1 MKRLILLVFIS
12 ISTLVRAD
20 EGMWLPLFIE
30 RLNYVDMQKEG
41 LKLTPEEIY
50 SVNHSSL
57 KDAII
62 QFGNGCT
69 GEIVSSQGLVF
80 TNHHCG
86 YGSIQSH
93 STIDHDYLADG
104 FWAMSMKEELPN
116 EGLTARFL
124 VRIEDVSKRVL
135 TELNDN
141 MTEDQRSEK
150 VSEISKTIIDEATK
164 GNGYQARVASFFEGN
179 EFYLFVYEVFRDVRL
194 VGAPPSSIG
203 KFGADT
209 DNWMWPRHTGDFS
222 IFRVY
227 TSADGK
233 PADYSENNVPL
244 KPKHHLPISL
254 AGVEKGDFAM
264 IMGYPGSTERYTTS
278 WGVDQS
284 ININNPTIVNIR
296 AKKLGIMREDMNA
309 NRDVN
314 IKYASKYASI
324 ANYWKYFIGQTKGL
338 KRLKVYEQKQ
348 KIESDFTNWVN
359 ASPERKTKYGEVLTG
374 FANAYKTQNEYLT
387 QRIYYSEAIAR
398 GAEIMTLANA
408 FMGVEKELSLPEP
421 NQEKLT
427 RMKESLKKYI
437 DRHFKNYNEPTDR
450 KLLAAMF
457 QMYYNNVPENQQP
470 QLFRTMV
477 AGNKMDFNKMAN
489 RIFDK
494 SLFKTKANVE
504 VLAANPDVKK
514 LRKDPSFTLMKA
526 FSDEYSKY
534 QKNTEEAENMLQKSS
549 RLFIAGLREMQPE
562 KKFYPD
568 ANSTMRLT
576 YGKVLDYYPADA
588 VHYDFYTT
596 MNGIMEKEDS
606 TNWEFVV
613 PDKLK
618 ELYES
623 KDFGQ
628 YGKDGKMPVCFIST
642 NDITGGNSGS
652 PIMNANGE
660 LIGLAFD
667 GNWEAMSG
675 DIAFEPELQRTINVD
690 VRYVLF
696 IIDKYAGAKN
706 LINELTLVKHDRLKT
721 AAEAVSAPEL
731 IPSIN

>member
-1 MKRLILLVFIS
+1 MRRLVLLFFIS
-12 ISTLVRAD
+12 ISTMVHAD
-20 EGMWLPLFIE
+20 EGMWLPLLIE

-124 VRIEDVSKRVL
+124 VRIEDVTKRVL
-135 TELNDN
+135 NELNDN
-141 MTEDQRSEK
+141 MTEEQRADK
-150 VSEISKTIIDEATK
+150 VSEISKSITDEATK

-179 EFYLFVYEVFRDVRL
+179 EYYLFVYEVFRDVRL

-227 TSADGK
+227 TGPDGK
-233 PADYSENNVPL
+233 PADYSENNIPL
-244 KPKHHLPISL
+244 KPKHHLPVSL
-254 AGVEKGDFAM
+254 AGVEKGDFAF
-264 IMGYPGSTERYTTS
+264 IMGYPGGTERYTTS
-278 WGVDQS
+278 WGVDQA
-284 ININNPTIVNIR
+284 INLNNPTIVNIR
-296 AKKLGIMREDMNA
+296 AKKLGIMRQDMDA
-309 NRDVN
+309 DRDVN

-338 KRLKVYEQKQ
+338 KRLNVYEEKQ
-348 KIESDFTNWVN
+348 KLESEFTNWVN
-359 ASPERKTKYGEVLTG
+359 AAPDRKAKYGDVLPG
-374 FANAYKTQNEYLT
+374 FENAYKNLNDYLI

-398 GAEIMTLANA
+398 GAEIMTMANNFIA
-408 FMGVEKELSLPEP
+408 LEKELSLAQP
-421 NQEKLT
+421 NQDKLT
-427 RMKESLKKYI
+427 RMKEGIKKYI
-437 DRHFKNYNEPTDR
+437 ERHFKNYNEPTDR
-450 KLLAAMF
+450 KLLSAMLE
-457 QMYYNNVPENQQP
+457 MYYKNVPQNQQP
-470 QLFRTMV
+470 ALFRTMV
-477 AGNKMDFNKMAN
+477 ESNKMDFDKLANK
-489 RIFDK
+489 IFDK
-494 SLFKTKANVE
+494 SVFTNKATAE
-504 VLAANPDVKK
+504 AMAENPNLKK
-514 LRKDPSFTLMKA
+514 LRNDPAFKLMKA
-526 FSDEYSKY
+526 FSDQFYANQDK
-534 QKNTEEAENMLQKSS
+534 TEESENTLQKSN

-588 VHYDFYTT
+588 VHYDYYTT

-618 ELYES
+618 QLFEN
-623 KDFGQ
+623 KDFGE
-628 YGKDGKMPVCFIST
+628 YGENGQMPVCFIST

-652 PIMNANGE
+652 PIMNGKGE

-706 LINELTLVKHDRLKT
+706 LINELTLVRKERAKADMQP
-721 AAEAVSAPEL
+721 VSAPSL
-731 IPSIN
+731 VPSMN